1 MNNQKTT
8 TSGDA
13 QFVRYALVAILILLA
28 FLMSYRFAQGR
39 GVSEGAAGSALPTQA
54 APGRALPCPGCPSGE
69 AGGGY
74 GVGSGETIEG
84 SAVLGS
90 DGVQRITVNITNT
103 GYSPN
108 LIRLAAGVPTEITF
122 GQGAG
127 CFAEVKSNDLGFY
140 ADLTG
145 GPKTVAIPPLE
156 PGTYGFECGMDMVFG
171 SILVQ

>member
-1 MNNQKTT
+1 MSNQKAV

-13 QFVRYALVAILILLA
+13 QFVRYALVAVLIVLA

-39 GVSEGAAGSALPTQA
+39 GVSEGAPGSALPTQA
-54 APGRALPCPGCPSGE
+54 APGEALPCGGCGT
-69 AGGGY
+69 GGGC
-74 GVGSGETIEG
+74 GAGTGETIEG
-84 SAVLGS
+84 SAVLDS
-90 DGVQRITVNITNT
+90 DGVQRIAVDTSA

-108 LIRLAAGVPTEITF
+108 LIRLAAGVPAEITF

-140 ADLTG
+140 ADLTS

-156 PGTYGFECGMDMVFG
+156 PGIYGFECGMDMVFG